1 MPDPELTRQF
11 GAKLVSLYTGSVL
24 TKLIDIGYEV
34 GLFEASRAG
43 PATSEELA
51 GRAGLQERYVRE
63 WLGAMAT
70 GGIYRYD
77 AASDTLTVSADRA
90 AAIDAMTR
98 YHDALFGRATSF
110 DPDVR
115 GVSRR
120 APCM

>member
-1 MPDPELTRQF
+1 MNPETTKQF

-51 GRAGLQERYVRE
+51 ERAGLKERYVRE

-77 AASDTLTVSADRA
+77 AKTDRYELPEEHAVLLTNE
-90 AAIDAMTR
+90 
-98 YHDALFGRATSF
+98 
-110 DPDVR
+110 P
-115 GVSRR
+115 
-120 APCM
+120 